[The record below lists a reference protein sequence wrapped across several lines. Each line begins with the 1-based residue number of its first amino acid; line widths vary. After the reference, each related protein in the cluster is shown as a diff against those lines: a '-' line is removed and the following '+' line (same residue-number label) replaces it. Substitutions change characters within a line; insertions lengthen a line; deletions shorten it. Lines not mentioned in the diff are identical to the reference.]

1 MKTLIVL
8 TVTGL
13 ALVACQQ
20 QQQQQID
27 KEAPV
32 KILPLKK

>member
-20 QQQQQID
+20 QQQQID